1 MTQVTNNTM
10 EPEPEEIWNAWQE
23 WKDGDDSALYDSG
36 WTDGINECIKILKDV
51 EAQSEL
57 NKMPSSFVVSVVRAS
72 LEEILKE
79 NHGNV

>member
-1 MTQVTNNTM
+1 M
-10 EPEPEEIWNAWQE
+10 EPEPEEIWDAWQE
-23 WKDGDDSALYDSG
+23 WKDGDDSALHDSG

-51 EAQSEL
+51 EAQPEL
-57 NKMPSSFVVSVVRAS
+57 NKMPSSFVVSLVRAS

>member
-36 WTDGINECIKILKDV
+36 WTDGINECIKILKNIIS
-51 EAQSEL
+51 QPQL
-57 NKMPSSFVVSVVRAS
+57 NKMPSSFTVSVVIAT
-72 LEEILKE
+72 LEEILKGE
-79 NHGNV
+79 SNE